1 MKDKGAIEEITMLK
15 IVEGTNLEKLKN
27 FGFLET
33 DEYYVLF
40 NDCKIDVITVY
51 KEDNY
56 IEIDEEDIL
65 ATDTLYLLIKE
76 NIVEKISKDIE

>member
-1 MKDKGAIEEITMLK
+1 MIEEIRMLK
-15 IVEGTNLEKLKN
+15 IVEDTNLEKLKN

-33 DEYYVLF
+33 DDYYVLF